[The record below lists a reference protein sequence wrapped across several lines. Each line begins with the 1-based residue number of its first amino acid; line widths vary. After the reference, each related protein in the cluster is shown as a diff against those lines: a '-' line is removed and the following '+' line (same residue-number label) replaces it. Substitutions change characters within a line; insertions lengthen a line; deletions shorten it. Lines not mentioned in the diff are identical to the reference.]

1 MGLNIWPGYQARM
14 QKVDSGLYLQIK
26 SEHEVVRTQQT
37 VLDELALIREV
48 NEGRGV
54 DFIEDMTQY
63 ICGQTVITSYNNR
76 TYKIDDLRFDMSA
89 ESRFEYGADKVT
101 FAEYMLNRYKLT
113 VKVPS

>member
-1 MGLNIWPGYQARM
+1 MGLSIWPGYQARI
-14 QKVDSGLYLQIK
+14 QKTDSGLFLQIK

-48 NEGRGV
+48 NEGRCV
-54 DFIEDMTQY
+54 DFIDDMTQY

-76 TYKIDDLRFDMSA
+76 AYKIDDLRFDMSA
-89 ESRFEYGADKVT
+89 ESRFDYKNSKIT

-113 VKVPS
+113 VKFPS